1 MHQAFYFSLFLRM
14 LARGAN
20 DLASEK
26 PLLAF
31 CSEFSYFS
39 DMIALWAMFG

>member
-1 MHQAFYFSLFLRM
+1 MHRAFYFSLFLRM
-14 LARGAN
+14 PARGAN

-31 CSEFSYFS
+31 RDEFSYFS
-39 DMIALWAMFG
+39 DMIALWALFG